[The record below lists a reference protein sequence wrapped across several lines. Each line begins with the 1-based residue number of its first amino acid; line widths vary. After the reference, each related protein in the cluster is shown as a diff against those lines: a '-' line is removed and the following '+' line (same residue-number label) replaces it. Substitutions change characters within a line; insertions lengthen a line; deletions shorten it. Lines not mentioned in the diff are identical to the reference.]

1 MDGIRWKI
9 HNNISGLIRERRHEA
24 KYLLVTRRKDYVL
37 LRTLRIYLKFL
48 EEYHNIAV
56 FIDDALESGD
66 IWLARIREKIA
77 NCNVGL
83 LFLSQRY
90 FLSKFI
96 QGEELTPLLNRANA
110 NEIIL
115 VPIIGEDIG
124 RRGARIL
131 GAIRRLTVP
140 TDRWSACL
148 KMSDPT

>member
-1 MDGIRWKI
+1 M
-9 HNNISGLIRERRHEA
+9 
-24 KYLLVTRRKDYVL
+24 LLM
-37 LRTLRIYLKFL
+37 TLRIYLKFL